1 MATKTIPLR
10 PNART
15 AETATS
21 LGDHETAARISRAAG
36 ELQDA
41 MDDAYIAGLIVEPSF
56 THIENRIA
64 KCGVRV
70 DSHVCD
76 VHVLRKLT

>member
-1 MATKTIPLR
+1 MSKDDEWIL
-10 PNART
+10 
-15 AETATS
+15 
-21 LGDHETAARISRAAG
+21 ARISRAVG

-41 MDDAYIAGLIVEPSF
+41 MDEAYIAGLIVEPSF

-70 DSHVCD
+70 DSHVCN

>member
-10 PNART
+10 PKSRT
-15 AETATS
+15 AVSATS
-21 LGDHETAARISRAAG
+21 LGDHETAARILRAVG

-70 DSHVCD
+70 DSHVCS
-76 VHVLRKLT
+76 VNVFRKLT

>member
-10 PNART
+10 PKART
-15 AETATS
+15 ADSATS
-21 LGDHETAARISRAAG
+21 LSDHETAARISRVAS

-41 MDDAYIAGLIVEPSF
+41 MDEAYIAGLIVEPRF

-70 DSHVCD
+70 DSHVCN
-76 VHVLRKLT
+76 VNVFRKLA

>member
-10 PNART
+10 PKARD
-15 AETATS
+15 ADSATS
-21 LGDHETAARISRAAG
+21 LSDHETAARISRAVG

-41 MDDAYIAGLIVEPSF
+41 MDEAYIAGLSVEPSF
-56 THIENRIA
+56 THIGNRLA

-70 DSHVCD
+70 DPHVCN
-76 VHVLRKLT
+76 VNVFRKLT

>member
-1 MATKTIPLR
+1 MATKTIRLR
-10 PNART
+10 PQSRT
-15 AETATS
+15 ADSATS
-21 LGDHETAARISRAAG
+21 LGDHETAARILRAVG
-36 ELQDA
+36 ELQEA

-70 DSHVCD
+70 DSHVCN
-76 VHVLRKLT
+76 VHVFRKLT